1 MDYLTKYYKNLSE
14 QLQEQVN
21 LLEAGLK
28 RALRSGNQ
36 EVLDKEFDKTVA
48 RHKRIL
54 DRNIPLQDPN
64 SAVPFERRLDAMENN
79 VSSAVNLRTNN
90 MNVLLDRMR
99 TLGRK
104 ENEKPFPTPSQM
116 AADMMAG
123 KRGPRRGKPIPR
135 AQAMAA
141 LGNDEDAEAAMM
153 ELGSLGYVHQKPIM
167 SDALR
172 NLMNQ
177 GYLGPESGN
186 DLTPDRHDGEDP
198 DTTADANEVADSQKR
213 RQMGF

>member
-1 MDYLTKYYKNLSE
+1 MEYLTKYYKNLSE

-28 RALRSGNQ
+28 KALRSKDVGKVYQ
-36 EVLDKEFDKTVA
+36 EFDRTRA
-48 RHKRIL
+48 RHDIKMA
-54 DRNIPLQDPN
+54 RNREIFKQNPN
-64 SAVPFERRLDAMENN
+64 AHVASLYGDSSPAAKLETNMERLA
-79 VSSAVNLRTNN
+79 
-90 MNVLLDRMR
+90 DRMG
-99 TLGRK
+99 TLAGK

-116 AADMMAG
+116 AKEMMAG
-123 KRGPRRGKPIPR
+123 KRDPRGGKPIPR

-141 LGNDEDAEAAMM
+141 LGNDEDAEASMM
-153 ELGSLGYVHQKPIM
+153 ELGSLGYVKQKPIM

-198 DTTADANEVADSQKR
+198 DPTADANEVAASQKR

>member
-1 MDYLTKYYKNLSE
+1 
-14 QLQEQVN
+14 
-21 LLEAGLK
+21 
-28 RALRSGNQ
+28 
-36 EVLDKEFDKTVA
+36 
-48 RHKRIL
+48 
-54 DRNIPLQDPN
+54 
-64 SAVPFERRLDAMENN
+64 
-79 VSSAVNLRTNN
+79 

-99 TLGRK
+99 TLGGK

-116 AADMMAG
+116 AKEMMAG
-123 KRGPRRGKPIPR
+123 KRDPRGGKPIPR

-141 LGNDEDAEAAMM
+141 LGNDEDAEASMM
-153 ELGSLGYVHQKPIM
+153 ELGSLGYVNQKPIM

-198 DTTADANEVADSQKR
+198 DPTADANEVARSQQQI
-213 RQMGF
+213 QMGGNQAKGSTPQKPDYWFGTTMNRLPHF